1 MSTDSSAAPA
11 PLYTKSRHGKARRPV
26 RVTSKASEKSLVDI
40 QSSRDYRKIEID
52 KVGVKNITYPVT
64 LLDKAH
70 GKQSTVAKVNMYVG
84 LPHHF
89 KGTHMS
95 RFVEVLNEHRHG
107 IRISSFP
114 KILEAML
121 DRLDSESAHIEMAFP
136 YFLERVAPVSKAA
149 SMLHYDCTFKGSL
162 VDGKYDLLVGVNVPA
177 TSVCP
182 CSKAISDGG
191 AHNQRSIISVEVRFK
206 EFIWLEDLIE
216 KVESK
221 ASCEVYSLL
230 KRSDEKY
237 VTEKAY
243 NNPKFVED
251 IVRDVAHEMMID
263 PNITWFSVEAE
274 NFESIH
280 NHNAYALVEKW
291 PEEPKGE

>member
-1 MSTDSSAAPA
+1 M
-11 PLYTKSRHGKARRPV
+11 KSDC
-26 RVTSKASEKSLVDI
+26 EELVDI
-40 QSSRDYRKIEID
+40 QSTSDHRRIEID

-70 GKQSTVAKVNMYVG
+70 GKQSTVATVNMYVG

-95 RFVEVLNEHRHG
+95 RFVEVLNEHREG
-107 IRISSFP
+107 LRIGSFP
-114 KILEAML
+114 KILEKML
-121 DRLDSESAHIEMAFP
+121 DRLEAASAHIEMRFP
-136 YFLERVAPVSKAA
+136 YFAEKLAPVSRE
-149 SMLHYDCTFKGSL
+149 SSIMSYDCSFKGSL
-162 VDGKYDLLVGVNVPA
+162 RDGKYDLLVGVTVPA

-182 CSKAISDGG
+182 CSKAISEAG
-191 AHNQRSIISVEVRFK
+191 AHNQRSLITLEVRFK
-206 EFIWLEDLIE
+206 EFVWIEDLITY
-216 KVESK
+216 VESE

-230 KRSDEKY
+230 KRADEKY

-251 IVRDVAHEMMID
+251 IVRDVAYGLLKD

-291 PEEPKGE
+291 PDSIDRRKAG

>member
-1 MSTDSSAAPA
+1 MPA
-11 PLYTKSRHGKARRPV
+11 
-26 RVTSKASEKSLVDI
+26 TSKRDCKGLVDI
-40 QSSRDYRKIEID
+40 QSSRDHREIEID

-70 GKQSTVAKVNMYVG
+70 GKQSTVASVDMYVG

-95 RFVEVLNEHRHG
+95 RFVEILNEHHEG
-107 IRISSFP
+107 IRIGSFP
-114 KILEAML
+114 KILERMR
-121 DRLDSESAHIEMAFP
+121 DRLEARSAHIEMRFP
-136 YFLERVAPVSKAA
+136 YFAEKLAPVSRER
-149 SMLHYDCTFKGSL
+149 SIMSYDCAFKGSL
-162 VDGKYDLLVGVNVPA
+162 DKGQYDLVVAVAVPA

-182 CSKAISDGG
+182 CSKAISEAG
-191 AHNQRSIISVEVRFK
+191 AHNQRSLITVEVRFK
-206 EFIWLEDLIE
+206 DFVWIEDLVSY
-216 KVESK
+216 VESK

-230 KRSDEKY
+230 KRADEKY

-251 IVRDVAHEMMID
+251 IVRDVAEGLLAD
-263 PNITWFSVEAE
+263 KNITWFSVQAE

-280 NHNAYALVEKW
+280 NHNAYALVQKW
-291 PEEPKGE
+291 PNSTGSKKAG